1 MKYGITTA
9 FRSDAEHVCARISS
23 FAVHNLQCIRCVPR
37 MCRDPARPRAARGPL
52 LPGSAANR
60 GACQCHVR
68 SVGGAWSSFRSLR
81 PIHTH
86 AIHQT
91 QVEMRPKS
99 AHIAFFF
106 LPSRRGPMLTMGL
119 CDRSPA
125 RGVRSA
131 GARRSAQMVI
141 LGIRVVVNSGLSNN
155 YTGALATGRTNNR
168 CVGSSLS
175 LASLACHFLTY
186 TFAAK
191 DSSWRIPNNCTRR
204 SSG

>member
-1 MKYGITTA
+1 MPAFLPLLCAICSVYGA
-9 FRSDAEHVCARISS
+9 SHGCAGIRLALGQRGAPSS
-23 FAVHNLQCIRCVPR
+23 QAAPQTGARASVMCGVSAV
-37 MCRDPARPRAARGPL
+37 RGPVSD
-52 LPGSAANR
+52 PCG
-60 GACQCHVR
+60 
-68 SVGGAWSSFRSLR
+68 
-81 PIHTH
+81 PYIHTQS
-86 AIHQT
+86 IRLKLRCDQKVRT
-91 QVEMRPKS
+91 LR
-99 AHIAFFF
+99 FFF
-106 LPSRRGPMLTMGL
+106 CYQGAGKGEPMLTMGL

-141 LGIRVVVNSGLSNN
+141 LGVRVVVNSGLSNN